1 MEEKTKTPQL
11 ENGYLRI
18 ANKIV
23 DKLCSYRLSGEE
35 WMVLLTILRKTYG
48 YQKKEDVISLS
59 QFFKATGLAKP
70 SICRAINKLVK
81 KKVISKKATGNGYSY
96 CFNKIF
102 TTWEPL
108 AKKRPISSIVND
120 HLQKSDLLLTKKRP
134 QKKYIKENIKK
145 ENNIYINK
153 FIAMFKNVN
162 PFYELLFKNK
172 TQRAAVERLLK
183 KYGEEWLENL
193 INRLPEIVKM
203 PYAPQITTP
212 YELETKLGRLKVFLE
227 QEKNKYTR
235 MGVEKV

>member
-1 MEEKTKTPQL
+1 MTDRQTEVNPQL
-11 ENGYLRI
+11 KNGYLRI
-18 ANKIV
+18 ANEIV

-81 KKVISKKATGNGYSY
+81 KKVISKKATGDSYSY

-108 AKKRPISSIVND
+108 TKKRPISSIVND
-120 HLQKSDLLLTKKRP
+120 HLQKSDTLLTKKRP
-134 QKKYIKENIKK
+134 QKKYIKDNITK
-145 ENNIYINK
+145 ENIYINK

-162 PFYELLFKNK
+162 PSYELLFKNK
-172 TQRAAVERLLK
+172 TQRAAVERLVK
-183 KYGEEWLENL
+183 KYGEEWLSNL
-193 INRLPEIVKM
+193 INRLPEIIKM

-212 YELETKLGRLKVFLE
+212 YELEVKLGKLKVFLE
-227 QEKNKYTR
+227 QEKNKTR

>member
-1 MEEKTKTPQL
+1 MEEQTKTPQL
-11 ENGYLRI
+11 DNGYLRI
-18 ANKIV
+18 ANEIV

-81 KKVISKKATGNGYSY
+81 KRVINKKATGNSYSY

-102 TTWEPL
+102 TTWESL

-120 HLQKSDLLLTKKRP
+120 HLQKSDISLTKKRP
-134 QKKYIKENIKK
+134 QKKYIKDNITK

-162 PFYELLFKNK
+162 PSYELLFRNK

-193 INRLPEIVKM
+193 INHLPEIIKM

-227 QEKNKYTR
+227 QEKNKNTR

>member
-1 MEEKTKTPQL
+1 MENKQQTPQL

-18 ANKIV
+18 ANEIV

-48 YQKKEDVISLS
+48 FQKKEDVISLS

-81 KKVISKKATGNGYSY
+81 KKVINKKATGNSYSY

-102 TTWEPL
+102 TTWQHL
-108 AKKRPISSIVND
+108 TKKRPISSIVND
-120 HLQKSDLLLTKKRP
+120 HLQKSDISLTKKRP
-134 QKKYIKENIKK
+134 QKKYIKNNITK

-153 FIAMFKNVN
+153 FIAMFKNIN
-162 PFYELLFKNK
+162 PSYEILFRNK
-172 TQRAAVERLLK
+172 TQRAATERLLK

-193 INRLPEIVKM
+193 INRLPEIIKM

-212 YELETKLGRLKVFLE
+212 YELEMKLGKLKVFLE
-227 QEKNKYTR
+227 QEKNKNSR